1 MGAIYFRG
9 MRSDYWGRKDT
20 VTTLG
25 VGYSGFYKGLSYGI
39 DYSISRTQGDGNWP
53 ENRQVSFNVSV
64 PFSLFSHNKD
74 IENIYSNFQISH
86 DNTGRTYQQL
96 GINGQLLD
104 NKLTYQLSESG
115 DNRDQK
121 LSSSINIGY
130 QGSKGYAGVGYSYGR
145 ENQLTYV
152 NGNGGVVIHPGG
164 ITLSQFIGNSAA
176 IVYAPEAAG
185 TSINNG
191 AAVIDSRGY
200 AIVPNMMEYSQNII
214 NLDINTLP
222 TDVESKDTSTNV
234 YPTKGALVKAKFN
247 TLKGYQAMITLT
259 GEKAIPMGAVA
270 SLQQSEQESLGAI
283 SGIVGDNGRVYISGL
298 PEKGTLLVVWG
309 RATSEQ
315 CQTPFDMSQS
325 TENTYSSLR
334 NLTITC
340 Q

>member
-1 MGAIYFRG
+1 
-9 MRSDYWGRKDT
+9 
-20 VTTLG
+20 
-25 VGYSGFYKGLSYGI
+25 
-39 DYSISRTQGDGNWP
+39 
-53 ENRQVSFNVSV
+53 
-64 PFSLFSHNKD
+64 
-74 IENIYSNFQISH
+74 
-86 DNTGRTYQQL
+86 
-96 GINGQLLD
+96 
-104 NKLTYQLSESG
+104 
-115 DNRDQK
+115 
-121 LSSSINIGY
+121 
-130 QGSKGYAGVGYSYGR
+130 
-145 ENQLTYV
+145 
-152 NGNGGVVIHPGG
+152 
-164 ITLSQFIGNSAA
+164 
-176 IVYAPEAAG
+176 
-185 TSINNG
+185 
-191 AAVIDSRGY
+191 
-200 AIVPNMMEYSQNII
+200 MEYSQNII